1 MQELKEKGKQM
12 NILFTIDRGY
22 VKRLAKC
29 IQSIIRFPSED
40 GYDIYIMHSDLESVD
55 ETYLRREAAGKD
67 VRIHFVGI
75 NIEETDFPESD
86 RYPLQIYYRIFAS
99 FFLPQNLEKIIYLD
113 ADTIVINPLIELW
126 KMEFNGNYFLAC
138 THIRKVLNKINRIR
152 LGIKEER
159 PYINS
164 GVMLMN
170 LTELRK
176 RQNYSEMKEY
186 VKKYRKVLT
195 LPDQDIITALYGDKI
210 GLLDTMVYNLSDRM
224 LAIYNGDMGHKKRDI
239 DWVREHTVVIHYY
252 GKQKPWNKNY
262 RGVLDVFYKEL
273 S

>member
-1 MQELKEKGKQM
+1 MQELKERKEEQM

-99 FFLPQNLEKIIYLD
+99 FSSSESGKIIYLD
-113 ADTIVINPLIELW
+113 ADTIVINPLNELW

-138 THIRKVLNKINRIR
+138 THIRKVLNKINR
-152 LGIKEER
+152 
-159 PYINS
+159 S
-164 GVMLMN
+164 GW
-170 LTELRK
+170 
-176 RQNYSEMKEY
+176 
-186 VKKYRKVLT
+186 
-195 LPDQDIITALYGDKI
+195 A
-210 GLLDTMVYNLSDRM
+210 
-224 LAIYNGDMGHKKRDI
+224 
-239 DWVREHTVVIHYY
+239 
-252 GKQKPWNKNY
+252 
-262 RGVLDVFYKEL
+262 
-273 S
+273 